1 MENREERPPER
12 PGQRLVYVDMA
23 KCVMLMFVIVSHT
36 EAWRLEL
43 PVDPILISTF
53 WICSG
58 YTSGP
63 SVSLRRKATGL
74 LVPYFAMSALCLL
87 FSWLVAGRD
96 IVSRDILGI
105 LYSRYVALA
114 APASETNPCL
124 MPLCNSPLWFLTSLF
139 TGFCVYA
146 SLMRIR
152 TLRTQTLAAGLCLA
166 LAWAATYLPVLLPWS
181 IDTALFAGPM
191 IWAGHQM
198 RRFNV
203 LESLWKLIRLA
214 PGMGQ
219 CQRARIRPLVA
230 GAGPLLADGGARAD
244 VAVQGLRTQPRR
256 ASAFGNQPPGSL
268 YLRNA
273 DDVHQSCAPAPAVHG
288 RMAADACRRTA
299 VEHMRRLGDGP
310 GHVVAHTACLMSLRK
325 DPLKFARK
333 VEANLREVRLRHLQ
347 DVV

>member
-191 IWAGHQM
+191 IWARHQM

-203 LESLWKLIRLA
+203 LESLWKLKWRLA
-214 PGMGQ
+214 ACIALYAAFAWLQGWGNVSVREYGRWWPVPVLSSLTGVPALMLLCKAFEHSLAARLLSAINRQALYIFGMQ
-219 CQRARIRPLVA
+219 MMFINLV
-230 GAGPLLADGGARAD
+230 P
-244 VAVQGLRTQPRR
+244 
-256 ASAFGNQPPGSL
+256 
-268 YLRNA
+268 
-273 DDVHQSCAPAPAVHG
+273 
-288 RMAADACRRTA
+288 
-299 VEHMRRLGDGP
+299 
-310 GHVVAHTACLMSLRK
+310 
-325 DPLKFARK
+325 
-333 VEANLREVRLRHLQ
+333 RHLPFMDGWPQ
-347 DVV
+347 TLAAALLLSICGGWATGRAMSWLTRLVSCRCGKTR